1 MINPHVF
8 QKKINIYFFI
18 VFFFITSVSF
28 ARYEGSGDLNLSK
41 DTANAFANYITS
53 NIVDS
58 YTGTK
63 QPNSSPGL
71 FYVTKDGLHS
81 QIVYCSYGHS
91 GCLSGQDEY
100 RFKYVCGDRAKR
112 ECFIFAEKNIIVW
125 DKRNIKITS
134 ENKDEIIKIL
144 ARENFY
150 KISSNQIT
158 TPKKIDLNDTN
169 KEKKIKET
177 ETNIV
182 DQLQNLNNLY
192 KAGALTKD
200 EFEKAKAKLLK

>member
-1 MINPHVF
+1 MINSHIF
-8 QKKINIYFFI
+8 LKKINMYFFI
-18 VFFFITSVSF
+18 IFIFFTSVSF

-81 QIVYCSYGHS
+81 HIVYCKYNET
-91 GCLSGQDEY
+91 GCPRAQDEY
-100 RFKYVCGDRAKR
+100 RIKDMCSEDAKR

-125 DKRNIKITS
+125 DKKKIEILS
-134 ENKDEIIKIL
+134 ENKNEVTQIL

-150 KISSNQIT
+150 KISGNQIM
-158 TPKKIDLNDTN
+158 TPKKSDITDAN
-169 KEKKIKET
+169 KEKKPKESVN
-177 ETNIV
+177 NIV

-192 KAGALTKD
+192 KSGALTKD